1 MRSWLLSIKKYSTN
15 TFRVF
20 RQFDGS
26 GLGEVGAFEKRQ
38 LGFCTNVQ

>member
-1 MRSWLLSIKKYSTN
+1 MLAANGL
-15 TFRVF
+15 
-20 RQFDGS
+20 